1 MSDDKQGEDIVPKGN
16 EWEVVA
22 LTESTYAAAPG
33 PKQDVLDQ
41 SHSNVIEDGNTETS
55 GAMFMSGHFGL
66 SPSMHENLLEKPSS
80 EEKPLGMDSEHDD
93 RVQMDSDH
101 ADMVQTDSN
110 HGVSEYMV
118 CQGGKL
124 EKHEDDMHI
133 EGLISE
139 ELPEDPNFDEKGNKG
154 SFYSSDFGDVASSNL
169 TVKEHSMYSTVKF
182 DSYDDKAT
190 AGRSYMVDEDNV
202 VAEPFESLDHAM
214 NPGMSSVQKHD
225 EEDKFKQLP
234 SGPCDAWWRKHA
246 VSLYDHAK
254 KAAPYWSIVVAAA
267 VVGLVIIGH
276 RWQRDKP
283 QVFKLKPQLFI
294 DDEGSGWI
302 LGPMARLQ
310 DASLGGQNSSY
321 IRVMSSTE
329 L

>member
-1 MSDDKQGEDIVPKGN
+1 MSDTKEGEDIVPKGN

-41 SHSNVIEDGNTETS
+41 FHSNVIEDGNTETS

-66 SPSMHENLLEKPSS
+66 SPSMHENLLQEPSS
-80 EEKPLGMDSEHDD
+80 KEKPLGMDGDHGDM
-93 RVQMDSDH
+93 VQMDSDH
-101 ADMVQTDSN
+101 
-110 HGVSEYMV
+110 GVSEDV
-118 CQGGKL
+118 VRQGGKS

-139 ELPEDPNFDEKGNKG
+139 ELHEAPNFDEKGNKG

-190 AGRSYMVDEDNV
+190 AGRSYKVDEDNV
-202 VAEPFESLDHAM
+202 VAEPFESLDHAI
-214 NPGMSSVQKHD
+214 NPGLSNVQKHD
-225 EEDKFKQLP
+225 EEDRFNQLP
-234 SGPCDAWWRKHA
+234 SGPCDAWWRRHA
-246 VSLYDHAK
+246 VSLYGHAK
-254 KAAPYWSIVVAAA
+254 NATPYWSIVVAAA

-302 LGPMARLQ
+302 LGPVARLKG
-310 DASLGGQNSSY
+310 ASLGGQNSSY
-321 IRVMSSTE
+321 ISVISSTE